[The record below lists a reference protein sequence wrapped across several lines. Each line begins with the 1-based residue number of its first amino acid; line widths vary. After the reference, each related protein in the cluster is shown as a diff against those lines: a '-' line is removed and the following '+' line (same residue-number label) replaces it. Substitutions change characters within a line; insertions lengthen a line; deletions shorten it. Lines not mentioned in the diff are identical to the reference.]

1 MLTRSQRKRAEV
13 PIKTPLCWDYPVNA
27 FLWLCQ
33 QCCGGFVWRI
43 PLGPGGRQRVLCS
56 PWGRA
61 RHHPDTWRWHS
72 SAGPPAGLSP
82 GASLQLPGCCKGFPE
97 ITPFTSPLKCR
108 CVQMRMQRKKLG
120 SSGPEAKWGQAC
132 DAEQGAERGC
142 PPAAPLTPRAPS
154 SALEQLLG
162 LQEVSG
168 QGDSCR
174 ASPRCTEPLLLG
186 PLSVGVGL
194 LSNAEGA
201 VFVLGSTQGFP
212 TSS

>member
-1 MLTRSQRKRAEV
+1 MLTGSQHKRAEV

-97 ITPFTSPLKCR
+97 ITPFTSPVKCR
-108 CVQMRMQRKKLG
+108 RVQMRMQRKKLG
-120 SSGPEAKWGQAC
+120 SSGPEASGVRHVILSRVLSGAALLPLPSHPEPLRLPWSSCWAC
-132 DAEQGAERGC
+132 RRCRVRATAAEHR
-142 PPAAPLTPRAPS
+142 PAAPSPFCSAP
-154 SALEQLLG
+154 
-162 LQEVSG
+162 
-168 QGDSCR
+168 
-174 ASPRCTEPLLLG
+174 
-186 PLSVGVGL
+186 
-194 LSNAEGA
+194 
-201 VFVLGSTQGFP
+201 
-212 TSS
+212 